1 MKRVFNWAFVLFVF
15 SIPFVPIELNVKF
28 LILVT
33 VLSFFAYP
41 FHLKKLLILSWDTA
55 LYLGVLIF
63 GLLYSANVN
72 AGLSVLETNFSFVAI
87 AIIGSHYK
95 NLSQHRLNIIFF
107 WFLAGVLIA
116 CLLCLGNAIVKYTV
130 SGDTDVFFFYNFT
143 SFIDSHPTYLAY
155 YVIFSITFVLHWLND
170 NKDRFT
176 PGYIFFVLLLIA
188 FLFFVLALTGGLTAF
203 TSLLLVCSFFLL
215 QFFLEERASKRMLTA
230 SIAGFMVVGMFIIS
244 SLNHASAK
252 QVLKDDSWDRL
263 QLWSAAMHANNDL
276 FLGVGTGDYKAVL
289 NEYYATH
296 GLEEYARENY
306 NSHNQFIQIFFSN
319 GFLGLVAILFLVGRP
334 LYLAIRNNNAFG
346 ILVFFPFLIY
356 GMTEVFLG
364 RYQGVVFFALLHQA
378 FVSYYY
384 NYKPTI
390 RFKEQRSI

>member
-1 MKRVFNWAFVLFVF
+1 MKRIFNWAFVLFVF
-15 SIPFVPIELNVKF
+15 SIPFVPIEINVKI

-33 VLSFFAYP
+33 FLSFFAYP
-41 FHLKKLLILSWDTA
+41 VHLKNLLILSWDTV
-55 LYLGVLIF
+55 LYLVILIL
-63 GLLYSANVN
+63 GLLYSTNVS
-72 AGLSVLETNFSFVAI
+72 AGLSVLETNFCFVAV

-95 NLSQHRLNIIFF
+95 NLSRHRLNMIFF
-107 WFLAGVLIA
+107 WFLAGVLVA
-116 CLLCLGNAIVKYTV
+116 CLLCVGNAIVKYIS
-130 SGDTDVFFFYNFT
+130 SGDTSVFFYYNFT
-143 SFIDSHPTYLAY
+143 TFIDSHPTYLAY
-155 YVIFSITFVLHWLND
+155 YVIFSITFILHWLNE
-170 NKDRFT
+170 NRDRFT
-176 PGYIFFVLLLIA
+176 RTYIFLVLLLIA
-188 FLFFVLALTGGLTAF
+188 FLFFVLALTGGQTAF

-215 QFFLEERASKRMLTA
+215 QFFLEERGAERKLTA
-230 SIAGFMVVGMFIIS
+230 GIAGIMIAGMFLIS
-244 SLNHASAK
+244 SLNQASAK

-263 QLWSAAMHANNDL
+263 QLWSAAIHANNDL
-276 FLGVGTGDYKAVL
+276 LFGVGTGDYKTEL
-289 NEYYATH
+289 NEYYSTH
-296 GLEEYARENY
+296 GLEEYARENF

-319 GFLGLVAILFLVGRP
+319 GFLGLVAILFLMGRP
-334 LYLAIRNNNAFG
+334 LYLAIRNNNVFG